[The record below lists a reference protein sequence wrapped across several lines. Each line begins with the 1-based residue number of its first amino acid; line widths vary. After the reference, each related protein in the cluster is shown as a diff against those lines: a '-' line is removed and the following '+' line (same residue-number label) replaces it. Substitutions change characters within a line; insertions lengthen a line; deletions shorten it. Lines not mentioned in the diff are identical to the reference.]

1 MKKIIILLLALGI
14 TGIAKAQFDAEHDP
28 MLTRSLSSDQIK
40 KVFINTSGG
49 NISVIG
55 INSSG
60 DAKLEVYARP
70 NQRGITRSKEN
81 IQKLLD
87 ENYELNISI
96 TDNELH
102 ANAKSKNN
110 FFKSNN
116 QLSISFKVFIP
127 INAASDLST
136 SGGNISLFNL
146 AGNQKFITSGG
157 NLRIENLQGTIKGA
171 TSGGNINA
179 KNSSGE
185 ISLSTS
191 GGSLNLDGLK
201 GNIKA
206 ATSGGNISGNNI
218 EGNLATHTSGG
229 NVSLQDMA
237 CTLDAS
243 TSGGNMSVSV
253 KELDK
258 YIKLNNSGGNIYLLI
273 PDNIGL
279 DLKLHASKIDV
290 AKLNNFSGSKKEDN
304 ITGTLNGGGIP
315 VSVAINSGKI
325 TLAFK

>member
-1 MKKIIILLLALGI
+1 MKKVIILLLALGV
-14 TGIAKAQFDAEHDP
+14 TGVARAQFDAENDP
-28 MLTRSLSSDQIK
+28 MLIRSLSSDQIK
-40 KVFINTSGG
+40 KVFVNTSGG
-49 NISVIG
+49 NISVTG
-55 INSSG
+55 ISSSG
-60 DAKLEVYARP
+60 DAKLEVYVKP
-70 NQRGITRSKEN
+70 NQKGIPSSKEN

-102 ANAKSKNN
+102 ATAKSKNI
-110 FFKSNN
+110 FFKLNN

-127 INAASDLST
+127 INAASDLKT

-146 AGNQKFITSGG
+146 TGNEKFITSGG
-157 NLRIENLQGTIKGA
+157 NLRIENLQGTINGA

-201 GNIKA
+201 GTIKA
-206 ATSGGNISGNNI
+206 ITSGGQIEGNHIEGSFTAHTSGGNIS
-218 EGNLATHTSGG
+218 
-229 NVSLQDMA
+229 LQEMA

-243 TSGGNMSVSV
+243 TSGGNIHVTA

-258 YIKLNNSGGNIYLLI
+258 YIKLNNSGGNVYLLI
-273 PDNIGL
+273 PGNIGL

-290 AKLNNFSGSKKEDN
+290 AQLNNFSGSKKDDN

-315 VSVAINSGKI
+315 VNVAINSGKV